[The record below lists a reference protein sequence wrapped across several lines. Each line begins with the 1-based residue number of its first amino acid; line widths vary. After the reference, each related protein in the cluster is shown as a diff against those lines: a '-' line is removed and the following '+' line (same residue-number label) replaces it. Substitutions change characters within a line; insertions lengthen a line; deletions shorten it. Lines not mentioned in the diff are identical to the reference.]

1 MKKSLFD
8 QYGICLFIQQKFV
21 DSYLLGKFVKS
32 CLELDIRSEE
42 PVFVDIEILAK
53 NAKRALVH
61 ERYIKETQQSK
72 GNSSASNLAVFLSN
86 RIPELKAIFDQM
98 LIWFN
103 ELVGVYRANLVL
115 AKKIR
120 DAQPNLDVSSLE
132 EKSETDIGRDLSN
145 TVGLQRG

>member
-1 MKKSLFD
+1 M
-8 QYGICLFIQQKFV
+8 
-21 DSYLLGKFVKS
+21 
-32 CLELDIRSEE
+32 
-42 PVFVDIEILAK
+42 AK
-53 NAKRALVH
+53 NARGALVH

-72 GNSSASNLAVFLSN
+72 GNSNVSNLEVLLSK

-98 LIWFN
+98 LIWFD
-103 ELVGVYRANLVL
+103 ELVGVYRINLGL

>member
-1 MKKSLFD
+1 M
-8 QYGICLFIQQKFV
+8 
-21 DSYLLGKFVKS
+21 KS

-42 PVFVDIEILAK
+42 PVLVDIETLAN

-72 GNSSASNLAVFLSN
+72 GNSGCNLEVLLSK

-98 LIWFN
+98 LIWFD
-103 ELVGVYRANLVL
+103 ELIGVYRIN
-115 AKKIR
+115 KKIR
-120 DAQPNLDVSSLE
+120 DGLPNLDVSSLE

>member
-1 MKKSLFD
+1 MF
-8 QYGICLFIQQKFV
+8 FQQKFV
-21 DSYLLGKFVKS
+21 DSYLLEKFVKS

-72 GNSSASNLAVFLSN
+72 GNSSASNLEVFLSN